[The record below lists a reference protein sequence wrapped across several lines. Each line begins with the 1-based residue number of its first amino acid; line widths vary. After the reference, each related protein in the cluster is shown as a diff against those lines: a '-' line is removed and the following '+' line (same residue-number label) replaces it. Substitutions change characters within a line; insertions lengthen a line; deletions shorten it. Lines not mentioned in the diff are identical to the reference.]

1 MAALRL
7 LIDYDWPGNVR
18 ELENAIE
25 RAIVSTRTTTLAED
39 DLVFLTNGGGAR
51 SVRVP
56 DNMHIEEMEK
66 LMIEATLRRTGGNV
80 KEAAVSLGIDR
91 STLYEK
97 LKRFGV
103 ER

>member
-1 MAALRL
+1 M
-7 LIDYDWPGNVR
+7 
-18 ELENAIE
+18 
-25 RAIVSTRTTTLAED
+25 T
-39 DLVFLTNGGGAR
+39 
-51 SVRVP
+51 
-56 DNMHIEEMEK
+56 IEEMEK
-66 LMIEATLRRTGGNV
+66 LMIEATLRRTEGNV